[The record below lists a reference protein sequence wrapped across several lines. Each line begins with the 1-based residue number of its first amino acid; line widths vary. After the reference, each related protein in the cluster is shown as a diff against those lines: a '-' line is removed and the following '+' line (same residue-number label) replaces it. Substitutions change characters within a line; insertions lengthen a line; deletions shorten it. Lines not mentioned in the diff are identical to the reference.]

1 MRVEELERMY
11 RLEDTYWWFRAR
23 RLLVRLLLQRAG
35 IAPGS
40 LVLDAG
46 CGSGGTFKALR
57 DTWQVIGADIS
68 PVAVAFCRSRGMEL
82 SVVGDITALPIRP
95 GAVDAALSCDV
106 FEHLDDD
113 VAATRSLF
121 EATRPGGVLVTTV
134 PALPWLWS
142 EHDIALQH
150 RRRYT
155 RKTLRAALE
164 AGGWQVEWLNYTVSF
179 LLPMIAL
186 FRIVRKLRRKSSGGT
201 VDLFELP
208 GAVNRVLT
216 SLSCFEARLA
226 SRMPLPPGAT
236 LLAIA
241 RKRPA

>member
-1 MRVEELERMY
+1 
-11 RLEDTYWWFRAR
+11 
-23 RLLVRLLLQRAG
+23 
-35 IAPGS
+35 
-40 LVLDAG
+40 
-46 CGSGGTFKALR
+46 
-57 DTWQVIGADIS
+57 
-68 PVAVAFCRSRGMEL
+68 VAIAFCRSRGMEL
-82 SVVGDITALPIRP
+82 SVVGDNTALPLRS

-113 VAATRSLF
+113 VAASRSLF
-121 EATRPGGVLVTTV
+121 EVTRPGGVLVTTV

-179 LLPMIAL
+179 LLPVIAL
-186 FRIVRKLRRKSSGGT
+186 FRIVRKLRRKSSEST

-208 GAVNRVLT
+208 GPMNRILT
-216 SLSCFEARLA
+216 GLSCFEARLA
-226 SRMPLPPGAT
+226 TRVPLTPGAT
-236 LLAIA
+236 LLALA
-241 RKRPA
+241 RKPQA